1 VASEAPGFIG
11 PYRLLNAIHTG
22 HTVQIW
28 QAYHD
33 GKHERFVIKTPLERF
48 RRSREAIAELRWE
61 DSVGRKFR
69 HKRIIEIHEFG
80 IDRGTPF
87 LAMEWFAAPNM
98 KQRILQGI
106 EPILHWVP
114 QIIEQAAEGLG
125 YLHRLGWVHRDVKP
139 TNFMVSDQGEVK
151 LIDFALTR
159 KARRGLSKLLPS
171 RTKVQGT
178 RSYIAPEQIRG
189 AAPDV
194 RSDIYSFG
202 CTVYELLAGK
212 PPFTGV
218 SADELLSKHL
228 KAAPPTLEAVNKN
241 ITPEFAQLI
250 RRSMAKDPAA
260 RPQMLDDFVLELR
273 MNRVFKRTPRPPE
286 EAAVES

>member
-11 PYRLLNAIHTG
+11 PYRLLNTIHTG

-33 GKHERFVIKTPLERF
+33 GKHERFVVKTPLARF

-61 DSVGRKFR
+61 ETVGREIR

-87 LAMEWFAAPNM
+87 LAMEWFPAPNM

-106 EPILHWVP
+106 GPILHLVP

-151 LIDFALTR
+151 LIDFALAR
-159 KARRGLSKLLPS
+159 RARRGLSKLLPS

-178 RSYIAPEQIRG
+178 RSYMAPEQIRG
-189 AAPDV
+189 AAPDL
-194 RSDIYSFG
+194 RSDVYSFG

-212 PPFTGV
+212 PPFTGT
-218 SADELLSKHL
+218 SADELLNKHL
-228 KAAPPTLEAVNKN
+228 RASPPSLEAVDKN
-241 ITPEFAQLI
+241 ITPEFAQLV
-250 RRSMAKDPAA
+250 RGAMAKDRAG
-260 RPQMLDDFVLELR
+260 RPQSMNDFVVGLR
-273 MNRVFKRTPRPPE
+273 MNRVFKRTPPPPE
-286 EAAVES
+286 EAPAES